1 MEIIVVRY
9 QYFAKNFLSMEIN
22 LSFFLAR
29 A

>member
-1 MEIIVVRY
+1 MEIIIVRY
-9 QYFAKNFLSMEIN
+9 QYFAKIFLSMEIN